1 MMDGNFRV
9 KTFAFGSSGLE
20 AQKNSLVFQL
30 PADELTKMT
39 IKVLEYRGQEN
50 LK

>member
-9 KTFAFGSSGLE
+9 KTFAFGREVVE

-39 IKVLEYRGQEN
+39 IKVLDN